1 MSEPL
6 KAQQNLSSISEM
18 PLPVVWIER
27 IFERLHGRLGNTF
40 LSKWQTGQTDNSGLD
55 LGVENAKKTWA
66 DELSGYTVDEI
77 KRGLAAR
84 YAYPP
89 SCDEFQKKCRP
100 EIDYERAFVEA
111 CQQIQKR
118 KAGTDKWTSAF
129 VFWAAVK
136 LGNDLMSLPYQTI
149 KARWQEAFDKAK
161 EGVENGTI
169 PNEIPE
175 KKVSLPSPGKTTVSQ
190 EESARRFAEIN
201 KILAKKIV
209 K

>member
-1 MSEPL
+1 ME
-6 KAQQNLSSISEM
+6 QQRLSNIRQL

-27 IFERLHGRLGNTF
+27 IFERLHGRFGNTF
-40 LSKWQTGQTDNSGLD
+40 LAKWQTGIADDSGLD

-77 KRGLAAR
+77 KRGLVAR

-129 VFWAAVK
+129 VYWAAVK